1 MGKSQE
7 GKRYIFADKPAVS
20 LEYLRWH
27 AFIAQGIL
35 HFSSSYANLPQEKQN
50 FCPEQKHSQSVLQ
63 SALQSVPL
71 CYTFSCF
78 LL

>member
-50 FCPEQKHSQSVLQ
+50 FCPE
-63 SALQSVPL
+63 
-71 CYTFSCF
+71 
-78 LL
+78 